1 MSGLCVKLTCVCLVS
16 ASLSIKI
23 KWEAYVTSCFVCVV
37 FTCVSLSRRV
47 DSVQL
52 SSQAYLFCSDFL
64 LCIYCVPPL
73 FFFHVLPRCVLY
85 YLFCHNKHN
94 KHNKLCDFETSLST
108 PASGSTPCV
117 SVGTCNCGLRCREIK
132 RLDLELNPSVESYIC
147 VHALFSTHPVP
158 C

>member
-1 MSGLCVKLTCVCLVS
+1 M
-16 ASLSIKI
+16 
-23 KWEAYVTSCFVCVV
+23 V

-64 LCIYCVPPL
+64 LCIYCAPPPRPLVL
-73 FFFHVLPRCVLY
+73 FSCPPSLCVQLTSPPPCYCFCFCLY

-94 KHNKLCDFETSLST
+94 KHNKLCNFETSLST

-132 RLDLELNPSVESYIC
+132 RLDLELNPSAESYIC